1 MLAKPEKIRG
11 SRRVTKAQFHSP
23 LANGWRNS
31 MDEAYTGNRLAHR
44 EVRTLPNGC
53 ILTAP

>member
-11 SRRVTKAQFHSP
+11 GHRVTKVYFHSL

-31 MDEAYTGNRLAHR
+31 MNEAYTGNRLAHR
-44 EVRTLPNGC
+44 EARILPNGC
-53 ILTAP
+53 IWTAP